1 MERLQTWWVTELY
14 PSKDEDN
21 FGIAGDCEVV
31 KFTDA
36 QAIILERINSMIDK
50 YRRPLSARS
59 SWRKTARRSD
69 GAAGGGKIMLEADKL
84 NENAALIDGQ
94 YHVARPIT
102 LPFTW
107 RFRGAWEVL
116 MGRAEAV
123 VFYKQ

>member
-1 MERLQTWWVTELY
+1 MMPTGKWAYL
-14 PSKDEDN
+14 K
-21 FGIAGDCEVV
+21 V
-31 KFTDA
+31 KIG
-36 QAIILERINSMIDK
+36 AI
-50 YRRPLSARS
+50 
-59 SWRKTARRSD
+59 SD

>member
-1 MERLQTWWVTELY
+1 
-14 PSKDEDN
+14 
-21 FGIAGDCEVV
+21 
-31 KFTDA
+31 
-36 QAIILERINSMIDK
+36 
-50 YRRPLSARS
+50 
-59 SWRKTARRSD
+59 
-69 GAAGGGKIMLEADKL
+69 MLEADKL